1 MENPGFTTPI
11 ITLQILKTS
20 KFTIRKGISLLLT
33 LFILGEMAERTNAPV
48 LNARQFRAKKT
59 GGQRPRGF
67 ESLSHRIPFI
77 YHLYLE

>member
-48 LNARQFRAKKT
+48 LKT

-77 YHLYLE
+77 SSNQDKNGRLHKV